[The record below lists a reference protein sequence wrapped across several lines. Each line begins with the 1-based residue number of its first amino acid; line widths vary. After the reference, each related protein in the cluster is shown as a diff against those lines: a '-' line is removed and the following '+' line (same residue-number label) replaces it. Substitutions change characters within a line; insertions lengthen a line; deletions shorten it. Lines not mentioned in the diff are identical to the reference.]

1 METKPKVFSTKPK
14 VFSTKPKVFS
24 LAFPAL
30 SKEAALLNLT
40 GSKMASGILRRP
52 LMTASNPCRCIN
64 AGVFARRNFLGGG
77 PMAAASEVTRI
88 KLAAAAR

>member
-1 METKPKVFSTKPK
+1 ME
-14 VFSTKPKVFS
+14 TKPKVFS

-52 LMTASNPCRCIN
+52 LMTQQPMPAHQRGRFRT
-64 AGVFARRNFLGGG
+64 AQLFGRRPYGRRL
-77 PMAAASEVTRI
+77 
-88 KLAAAAR
+88 